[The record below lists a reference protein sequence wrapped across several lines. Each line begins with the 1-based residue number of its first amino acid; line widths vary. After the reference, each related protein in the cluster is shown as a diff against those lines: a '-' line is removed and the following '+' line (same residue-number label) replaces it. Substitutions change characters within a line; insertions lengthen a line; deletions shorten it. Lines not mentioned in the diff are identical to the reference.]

1 MPDGI
6 VRGFRKI
13 GEWEVKEAKKVG
25 GFIKKEAPKVKAFIE
40 KEAPKVKEFIKREAP
55 VVQRA
60 IRKGILTS
68 GELTTQG
75 IVYIEKDKLKK
86 LEAIQAKRPLTTSET
101 REMETTKGRIVKLEK
116 VISKAKEKLEKFKAE
131 EGETEVETY
140 TEQPPTMIQEVIVNY
155 PEIEARSEKRLEE
168 VV

>member
-25 GFIKKEAPKVKAFIE
+25 GFIKKEAPKVKAYIE

-68 GELTTQG
+68 GELATEG
-75 IVYIEKDKLKK
+75 IVYIQKDKLKK
-86 LEAIQAKRPLTTSET
+86 LEDIQAKRPLTTAETSEA
-101 REMETTKGRIVKLEK
+101 EHTKRNIERLERVVSKAKQKLEK
-116 VISKAKEKLEKFKAE
+116 YKAE